1 MLKTAVIGEEGL
13 CVSFC
18 CGAGVFFGERERER
32 ERERGRKSMKQY
44 SPTGFSSMIAS
55 ALVFAAADMAGE
67 TLEEEN
73 KRRRNEMMGDETDN
87 FRAKG
92 NFRCVLRY

>member
-1 MLKTAVIGEEGL
+1 MLAFVAVQACFLGK
-13 CVSFC
+13 
-18 CGAGVFFGERERER
+18 ERERER
-32 ERERGRKSMKQY
+32 ERERGRKSMIQY

-67 TLEEEN
+67 TLEEGN

-87 FRAKG
+87 FSSEGK
-92 NFRCVLRY
+92 FQMCFEILEE